1 MDTERKRSCDLSDL
15 RSLRKS
21 DLFPM
26 PEFRK
31 EMAFC
36 NLNSENCCYL
46 GTKTYALVSGSAEA
60 KAGESCFR
68 QGVKAMDRSKDLLH
82 FQRPVA
88 FTVHIL
94 VNCYEKTNIQRQA
107 DF

>member
-1 MDTERKRSCDLSDL
+1 
-15 RSLRKS
+15 
-21 DLFPM
+21 M

-94 VNCYEKTNIQRQA
+94 VNCYEKTNIQGQA